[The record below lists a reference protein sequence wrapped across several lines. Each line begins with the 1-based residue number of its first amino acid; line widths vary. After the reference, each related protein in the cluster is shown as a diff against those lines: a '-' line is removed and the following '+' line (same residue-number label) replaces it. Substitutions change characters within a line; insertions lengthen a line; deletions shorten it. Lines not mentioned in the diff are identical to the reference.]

1 MASTPVT
8 IDFSAI
14 KARQQGTWSS
24 GDYSVIGT
32 ALQITGELLC
42 ESVDVAAGERVLDV
56 AAGNGNAALAAAR
69 RGCYVTASD
78 FVPELL
84 AAAQGRA
91 KAEGLAIEIYDTDAE
106 SMPFDEGR
114 FDVVLSTFG
123 VMFTPDQGRAAAEL
137 RRVCRPGG
145 RIGLA
150 SWTPESFV
158 GQMFRIIGRY
168 APPPAGVPSPLDWG
182 KEGRVAELLDVGPAN
197 LQFQHRQFVFRYRS
211 SENWFGTFRNFY
223 GPIYK
228 AFEVLDP
235 AGQAALEHDLVVL
248 AGQYNTGR
256 NGAVRIP
263 SEYLEVVATNPA

>member
-1 MASTPVT
+1 MASSPVT
-8 IDFSAI
+8 IDFPAI

-32 ALQITGELLC
+32 TLQITGELLC
-42 ESVDVAAGERVLDV
+42 ESVDIAAGERVLDV

-69 RGCYVTASD
+69 RGGYVTASD

-91 KAEGLAIEIYDTDAE
+91 KAESLAIETYDTDAE
-106 SMPFDEGR
+106 SLPFHDGY

-168 APPPAGVPSPLDWG
+168 APPPAGVPSPLAWG
-182 KEGRVAELLDVGPAN
+182 NEQSVAELLDVGPAN

-211 SENWFGTFRNFY
+211 KEDWFGTFRNFY
-223 GPIYK
+223 GPTYK
-228 AFEVLDP
+228 AFEALDR
-235 AGQAALEHDLVVL
+235 AGQAALEHDLFVL
-248 AGQYNTGR
+248 AGNTTR
-256 NGAVRIP
+256 DPMVRCV
-263 SEYLEVVATNPA
+263 SRAST

>member
-1 MASTPVT
+1 MTSAPVT
-8 IDFSAI
+8 IDYPAI

-32 ALQITGELLC
+32 TLQITGELLC
-42 ESVDVAAGERVLDV
+42 ESVDVVAGERVLDV

-91 KAEGLAIEIYDTDAE
+91 KAEGLAIETYVTDAE
-106 SMPFDEGR
+106 SQPFDDGR

-137 RRVCRPGG
+137 RRVCRSGG

-168 APPPAGVPSPLDWG
+168 VPPPAGVPSPLDWG
-182 KEGRVAELLDVGPAN
+182 NERRVAELLDVGPAN
-197 LQFQHRQFVFRYRS
+197 LQFQQRQFVFRYRS
-211 SENWFGTFRNFY
+211 NEDWFGTFRHFY
-223 GPIYK
+223 GPTYK
-228 AFEVLDP
+228 AFEALDP
-235 AGQAALEHDLVVL
+235 GGQAALEHDLLVL
-248 AGQYNTGR
+248 AGQHNTGS
-256 NGAVRIP
+256 NGALRIP